1 VEDAA
6 QMDGM
11 IRFCRRHPQCIAGY
25 EVSAEL
31 SRNALQMLGPAIHL
45 RFVPA
50 SRLQPLAAADDVV
63 RIAAAA
69 ALPEPLSLQFR
80 QDNGTDNCFVRYI
93 VPGQCEALIGYCNA
107 NPVYRRDGVSW
118 RLYCKY
124 VE

>member
-1 VEDAA
+1 
-6 QMDGM
+6 MDGM
-11 IRFCRRHPQCIAGY
+11 IRFCRRHPQCVAGC

-45 RFVPA
+45 KFVPA
-50 SRLQPLAAADDVV
+50 SRSQPLASADDVL

-69 ALPEPLSLQFR
+69 ALPDPLSLQFR
-80 QDNGTDNCFVRYI
+80 QEIGSDNCFLRYI
-93 VPGQCEALIGYCNA
+93 VPGQCEALISHCNA

-118 RLYCKY
+118 RLNCRY

>member
-1 VEDAA
+1 
-6 QMDGM
+6 MDGM

-25 EVSAEL
+25 EVSAEF

-69 ALPEPLSLQFR
+69 ALPDPLSLQF
-80 QDNGTDNCFVRYI
+80 QQKNGTDNFVLRYI
-93 VPGQCEALIGYCNA
+93 VPGQCEALISHCHANA
-107 NPVYRRDGVSW
+107 VYWRDDVSW
-118 RLYCKY
+118 RLN
-124 VE
+124 